1 MLVHSFMKIGC
12 FGFKDTIIR
21 IAAIVLLLAV
31 CLPCFATFTLDPTF
45 GGGGKVLISFPDSSA
60 NYSSAALRVFVQPSG
75 RIVVGGVFTRA
86 TPDGQLSGVAIVGL
100 DSGGLTDPTFAPTL
114 DWRSDASTNF
124 RDAHFYADGSALR
137 ISQIFRLPVGSSTVR
152 TVRTAANGAEDNVF
166 TSNVSI
172 APCSGFCA
180 SRPVQIAVR
189 SDGKI
194 LALIKDQGEFFLYR
208 LNPDG
213 TRDTTFGV
221 NGISPVRFNRISIPF
236 DPVMEMVVLNDG
248 KILIVG
254 HVEPLD
260 FTTGSSK
267 FFLARLTETGIPD
280 KTFAGLGFQR
290 FEFGAGLT
298 GFARRAFLQADGKI
312 LLCGNVFGP
321 DSDSWMMRFRSNGRP
336 DVTFGNNGVVI
347 HDFEPGDTD
356 VAEAIAFS
364 PDGKIRLV
372 GYGGTPRKF
381 LVARLSSAGS
391 LEESTSITFTPNQYA
406 DGTDIALQSDGKLI
420 VVGRTKDPS
429 TATTGSA
436 FAIARLTE

>member
-1 MLVHSFMKIGC
+1 MIF
-12 FGFKDTIIR
+12 FGSGFSLR
-21 IAAIVLLLAV
+21 RAITTVFVGLASL
-31 CLPCFATFTLDPTF
+31 LPCFATFTLDPTF
-45 GGGGKVLISFPDSSA
+45 GGGGKVLVSFPDSSA

-75 RIVVGGVFTRA
+75 RIVVGGVFSNA
-86 TPDGQLSGVAIVGL
+86 TPDGQMPGVALVGL
-100 DSGGLTDPTFAPTL
+100 APNGLVDTTFSQVR
-114 DWRSDASTNF
+114 DWSFTERRNF
-124 RDAHFYADGSALR
+124 RDALMYPDGTTLLF
-137 ISQIFRLPVGSSTVR
+137 SQIFRLPVGSSTVR
-152 TVRTAANGAEDNVF
+152 TLRIAANGEVDGVF
-166 TSNVSI
+166 ASNVSI
-172 APCSGFCA
+172 APCGGFCT
-180 SRPVQIAVR
+180 SRPVQISVR

-194 LALIKDQGEFFLYR
+194 LALIKDDGEFFLYR

-254 HVEPLD
+254 HVDPLD

-321 DSDSWMMRFRSNGRP
+321 DSDSWMMRFRPNGKP
-336 DVTFGNNGVVI
+336 DTTFGNNGVVI
-347 HDFEPGDTD
+347 HDLEPGGTD
-356 VAEAIAFS
+356 VAEAITFS

-372 GYGGTPRKF
+372 GYLGSPTKF
-381 LVARLSSAGS
+381 LVARLSSSGS
-391 LEESTSITFTPNQYA
+391 LEESTTITFTPNQYA